1 MRSRS
6 GQKLKLTSVEELLGV
21 PNEETSVEIDV
32 DSISSFK
39 NHPFKV
45 LDDSKM
51 DDLVESIRNNGVLSP
66 VLVRPIDEDTYEMIS
81 GHRRL
86 HAAKIVGLEMI
97 PAIVREMDDDAAV
110 LAMVD
115 SNIQREELLPSE
127 KAFAFKMKLE
137 AMKRQGSRT
146 DLTSGQNGQ
155 KLNGKVSR
163 DLLAEQSGESSKQIQ
178 RYIRLTELIPELL
191 DLLDNKRLQ
200 FIVAVEI
207 SYISKDI
214 QKWLNEYIHE
224 NGCVKQNQIALLRQ
238 ELASGAGMTQS
249 QLIDLLNKSAIG
261 RIPKKKVTLSE
272 NKLYKYFPPHY
283 TSAEMERVIV
293 QLLTQWKENQGGDN
307 SAL

>member
-1 MRSRS
+1 MKSRS

-21 PNEETSVEIDV
+21 PNEESAVEIDV
-32 DSISSFK
+32 GSIHSFK

-45 LDDSKM
+45 LDDNKM
-51 DDLVESIRNNGVLSP
+51 DDLVESIRNNGILSP

-127 KAFAFKMKLE
+127 KAFAYKMKMD
-137 AMKRQGSRT
+137 AMRRQGTRT
-146 DLTSGQNGQ
+146 DLTSGQNGP
-155 KLNGKVSR
+155 KLVVDIIGE
-163 DLLAEQSGESSKQIQ
+163 DGGDSGRQVK

-191 DLLDNKRLQ
+191 DLVDNKRLQ
-200 FIVAVEI
+200 FVVAVEI

-214 QKWLNEYIHE
+214 QKWINEYIHE

-249 QLIDLLNKSAIG
+249 QLIDLLNGSAIG

-293 QLLTQWKENQGGDN
+293 QLLTQWKENQGGDE
-307 SAL
+307 

>member
-1 MRSRS
+1 MKSRS

-21 PNEETSVEIDV
+21 PNEESAVEIDV
-32 DSISSFK
+32 DSICSFK

-51 DDLVESIRNNGVLSP
+51 DDLVKSIRNNGILSP
-66 VLVRPIDEDTYEMIS
+66 VLVRPVDADTYEMIS

-86 HAAKIVGLEMI
+86 HAAKIVGLELI

-127 KAFAFKMKLE
+127 KAFAYKMKLE
-137 AMKRQGSRT
+137 AMKRQGSRL

-155 KLNGKVSR
+155 KLKGSVSR
-163 DLLAEQSGESSKQIQ
+163 DILAEQAGESSKQIQ

-191 DLLDNKRLQ
+191 ELVDNKRLQ
-200 FIVAVEI
+200 FVVAVEI

-224 NGCVKQNQIALLRQ
+224 NGCVNQNQISLLRE

-249 QLIDLLNKSAIG
+249 QMISLLNKSAIG

-272 NKLYKYFPPHY
+272 NKLYQYFPPHY

-293 QLLTQWKENQGGDN
+293 ELLTKWKEDLGNE
-307 SAL
+307 L

>member
-1 MRSRS
+1 MKSRS

-21 PNEETSVEIDV
+21 PNEESAVEIDV
-32 DSISSFK
+32 DSICSFK

-51 DDLVESIRNNGVLSP
+51 DDLVKSIRNNGILSP
-66 VLVRPIDEDTYEMIS
+66 VLVRPVDEDTYEMIS

-86 HAAKIVGLEMI
+86 HAAKIVGLELI

-127 KAFAFKMKLE
+127 KAFAYKMKLE
-137 AMKRQGSRT
+137 AMKRQGSRL

-155 KLNGKVSR
+155 KLKGSVSR
-163 DLLAEQSGESSKQIQ
+163 DILAEQAGESSKQIQ

-191 DLLDNKRLQ
+191 ELVDNKRLQ
-200 FIVAVEI
+200 FVVAVEI

-224 NGCVKQNQIALLRQ
+224 NGCVKQNQISLLRE

-249 QLIDLLNKSAIG
+249 QMISLLNKSAIG

-272 NKLYKYFPPHY
+272 NKLYQYFPPHY

-293 QLLTQWKENQGGDN
+293 ELLTKWKEDLGNE
-307 SAL
+307 L

>member
-1 MRSRS
+1 MKSRS

-21 PNEETSVEIDV
+21 PNEESAVEIDV
-32 DSISSFK
+32 DSICSFK

-45 LDDSKM
+45 LNDSKM
-51 DDLVESIRNNGVLSP
+51 DDLVESIRSNGILSP

-127 KAFAFKMKLE
+127 KAFAYKMKMDAL
-137 AMKRQGSRT
+137 SRKAGRPKENN
-146 DLTSGQNGQ
+146 LSQNGTNFRADQ
-155 KLNGKVSR
+155 VM
-163 DLLAEQSGESSKQIQ
+163 AEEIGESRNQIR

-191 DLLDNKRLQ
+191 DLVDNKRLQ
-200 FIVAVEI
+200 FVVAVEI

-224 NGCVKQNQIALLRQ
+224 NGCIKQNQITLLRQ

-249 QLIDLLNKSAIG
+249 QMITLLNGSAIG

-272 NKLYKYFPPHY
+272 NKLYQYFPPHY
-283 TSAEMERVIV
+283 TSSEMEKVIV
-293 QLLTQWKENQGGDN
+293 QLLTEWRENQQN
-307 SAL
+307 EF

>member
-1 MRSRS
+1 MKSRS

-21 PNEETSVEIDV
+21 PNEESAVEIDV
-32 DSISSFK
+32 DCINSFK

-86 HAAKIVGLEMI
+86 HAAKIVGLELI

-127 KAFAFKMKLE
+127 KAFAYKMKMD
-137 AMKRQGSRT
+137 AMRRKAGRPKEINLS
-146 DLTSGQNGQ
+146 QNGTNFRADQ
-155 KLNGKVSR
+155 VMA
-163 DLLAEQSGESSKQIQ
+163 DETGESRNQIR

-191 DLLDNKRLQ
+191 DLVDSKRLQ
-200 FIVAVEI
+200 FVVAVEI

-214 QKWLNEYIHE
+214 QKWINEYIHE
-224 NGCVKQNQIALLRQ
+224 NGRVKQNQIALLRQ

-249 QLIDLLNKSAIG
+249 QLIDLLNGSAIG

-293 QLLTQWKENQGGDN
+293 QLLTQWKDNQGGDE
-307 SAL
+307 

>member
-1 MRSRS
+1 MKSRS

-21 PNEETSVEIDV
+21 PNEESAVEIDV
-32 DSISSFK
+32 DSICSFK

-51 DDLVESIRNNGVLSP
+51 DDLVESIRSNGVLSP

-127 KAFAFKMKLE
+127 KAFAYKMKLE
-137 AMKRQGSRT
+137 AMKRQGSRL
-146 DLTSGQNGQ
+146 DLTSGQNDQ
-155 KLNGKVSR
+155 KLKGSVSR
-163 DLLAEQSGESSKQIQ
+163 DILAEQAGESSKQIQ

-191 DLLDNKRLQ
+191 DLVDNKRLQ
-200 FIVAVEI
+200 FVVAVEI

-224 NGCVKQNQIALLRQ
+224 NGCVKQNQISLLRE

-249 QLIDLLNKSAIG
+249 QMISLLNKSAIG

-272 NKLYKYFPPHY
+272 NKLYQYFPPHY

-293 QLLTQWKENQGGDN
+293 QLLSQWKENLEN
-307 SAL
+307 EL

>member
-1 MRSRS
+1 MKSRS

-21 PNEETSVEIDV
+21 PNEESAVEIDV
-32 DSISSFK
+32 DSIHSFK

-45 LDDSKM
+45 LDDNKM
-51 DDLVESIRNNGVLSP
+51 DDLVESIRNNGILSP
-66 VLVRPIDEDTYEMIS
+66 VLVRPIDEDAYEMIS

-86 HAAKIVGLEMI
+86 HAAKIVGLELI

-127 KAFAFKMKLE
+127 KAFAYKMKMDALR
-137 AMKRQGSRT
+137 RQAGRPT
-146 DLTSGQNGQ
+146 KENPRQNVGNYETADLV
-155 KLNGKVSR
+155 GK
-163 DLLAEQSGESSKQIQ
+163 DNGESGRQVQ

-191 DLLDNKRLQ
+191 DLVDSKRLQ
-200 FIVAVEI
+200 FVVAVET

-214 QKWLNEYIHE
+214 QKWINEYIHE
-224 NGCVKQNQIALLRQ
+224 NGCVKQNQIALLRE

-249 QLIDLLNKSAIG
+249 QLIDLLNGSAIG

-272 NKLYKYFPPHY
+272 NKLYKYFPPQY

-293 QLLTQWKENQGGDN
+293 QLLTQWKENQGGDE
-307 SAL
+307 